1 MRISDWS
8 SDVCSSDLLLRR
20 LPGGFEL
27 GGPVLLDLADQLR
40 RQRHVVEFGC
50 LLLAVLQRP
59 GAELAGRC
67 AAPRVG
73 RLFVH
78 QDDVGG
84 GDRPRLLARRVGD
97 DQVEE
102 IGSAS
107 CWYIFC
113 PFVYISFFSFSLLL
127 YSFFFFFFFF

>member
-59 GAELAGRC
+59 GEELAGRC

-78 QDDVGG
+78 QDEVGG
-84 GDRPRLLARRVGD
+84 GDRPRLRS
-97 DQVEE
+97 EE
-102 IGSAS
+102 HTSELQSLMRISYAV
-107 CWYIFC
+107 FC
-113 PFVYISFFSFSLLL
+113 LKKQKTDNEDKV
-127 YSFFFFFFFF
+127 